1 MRRFLLLTLLTL
13 PLAADDWKYAKSADG
28 VTAYTR
34 SVLTSSFK
42 EYKVETE
49 IEATLSQVVAVLMN
63 VAELPQWVDRCAEAK
78 ILKEISATE
87 SIARTVTVSPFPL
100 KNREAIAHGKL
111 TQDPHTKIVTLTS
124 TGRPDFTP
132 PNVLFERVKELRG
145 RWVLTPKPGGK
156 VHIQMIGH
164 TDPGGIIPAAIANQ
178 FVVMIPFNTIKNLR
192 KQVKKEK
199 YAKVKLKYIR
209 E

>member
-1 MRRFLLLTLLTL
+1 MRIFSLFLFVS
-13 PLAADDWKYAKSADG
+13 AAYSADSWKYAKGGDD

-34 SVLTSSFK
+34 SVADSSFK

-49 IEATLSQVVAVLMN
+49 VEATLSQVVSVLMA
-63 VAELPQWVDRCAEAK
+63 VKDLPQWVDRCSDAN
-78 ILKEISATE
+78 IVKEISSVE
-87 SIARTVTVSPFPL
+87 SITRTITHSPFPL

-111 TQDPHTKIVTLTS
+111 TQDPHTKIVRLVS
-124 TGRPDFTP
+124 TGRPEYLPVDP
-132 PNVLFERVKELRG
+132 KYQRVEKLRG
-145 RWVLTPKPGGK
+145 LWILEPKAGGK

-192 KQVKKEK
+192 TQIKKEK
-199 YAKVKLKYIR
+199 YVKAKLKYLKD
-209 E
+209 

>member
-42 EYKVETE
+42 EYKVDTE

>member
-100 KNREAIAHGKL
+100 KTREAIAHGKL

-199 YAKVKLKYIR
+199 YAKAKLKYIR